1 MPCPPFLPCP
11 QRRQTQSTPPSRHF
25 FDYQPTLT
33 IDKLQYYGL
42 PRIVRSLLAALLLAV
57 PALAMSD
64 EALISE
70 YRVKAAFLYNFSRF
84 VTWPETTLQDRTEFS
99 LCVIGTDPFGAQL
112 DKLAGKPVHNNT
124 LVIKRLKSLTLADDC
139 QLVYISEDTE
149 PTEVLLLVREK
160 PVLTVSD
167 AEDFIEQS
175 GIIQFKLVQNRVRF
189 RINMDAANSAGL
201 SISSK
206 LLSLAISVT
215 GRY

>member
-1 MPCPPFLPCP
+1 MPITPA
-11 QRRQTQSTPPSRHF
+11 STAHAPR
-25 FDYQPTLT
+25 FDIFLT
-33 IDKLQYYGL
+33 INQYL
-42 PRIVRSLLAALLLAV
+42 RLILVTAASLLAVLLLTIPAT
-57 PALAMSD
+57 ALAD
-64 EALISE
+64 DAEISE

-112 DKLAGKPVHNNT
+112 DKLAGKPVHKNT
-124 LVIKRLKSLTLADDC
+124 LVVKRLKSLTLADDC

-149 PTEVLLLVREK
+149 FTEVLLLVREK

-167 AEDFIEQS
+167 AEDFIEKS
-175 GIIQFKLVQNRVRF
+175 GIIQFEMVQDKVRF
-189 RINMDAANSAGL
+189 RINMNAAKGASL

-206 LLSLAISVT
+206 LLSLAIGVT

>member
-1 MPCPPFLPCP
+1 MPITPA
-11 QRRQTQSTPPSRHF
+11 STAHAPR
-25 FDYQPTLT
+25 FDIFLT
-33 IDKLQYYGL
+33 INQYL
-42 PRIVRSLLAALLLAV
+42 RLILVTAASLLAVLLLTIPAI
-57 PALAMSD
+57 ALAD
-64 EALISE
+64 EAEISE

-112 DKLAGKPVHNNT
+112 DKLAGKPVHKNT
-124 LVIKRLKSLTLADDC
+124 LVVKRLKSLTLADDC

-149 PTEVLLLVREK
+149 FTEVLLLVREK

-167 AEDFIEQS
+167 AEDFIEKS
-175 GIIQFKLVQNRVRF
+175 GIIQFEMVQDKVRF
-189 RINMDAANSAGL
+189 RINMNAAKGASL

-206 LLSLAISVT
+206 LLSLAIGVT

>member
-1 MPCPPFLPCP
+1 M
-11 QRRQTQSTPPSRHF
+11 
-25 FDYQPTLT
+25 
-33 IDKLQYYGL
+33 
-42 PRIVRSLLAALLLAV
+42 
-57 PALAMSD
+57 
-64 EALISE
+64 
-70 YRVKAAFLYNFSRF
+70 
-84 VTWPETTLQDRTEFS
+84 
-99 LCVIGTDPFGAQL
+99 IGTDPFGAQL

>member
-1 MPCPPFLPCP
+1 MPITPA
-11 QRRQTQSTPPSRHF
+11 STAHAPR
-25 FDYQPTLT
+25 FDIFLT
-33 IDKLQYYGL
+33 INQYL
-42 PRIVRSLLAALLLAV
+42 RLILVTAASLLAVLLLTIPAT
-57 PALAMSD
+57 ALAD
-64 EALISE
+64 DAEISE

-112 DKLAGKPVHNNT
+112 DKLTGKPVHKNT
-124 LVIKRLKSLTLADDC
+124 LVVKRLKSLTLADDC

-149 PTEVLLLVREK
+149 FTEVLLLVREK

-167 AEDFIEQS
+167 AEDFIEKS
-175 GIIQFKLVQNRVRF
+175 GIIQFEMVQDKVRF
-189 RINMDAANSAGL
+189 RINMNAAKGASL

-206 LLSLAISVT
+206 LLSLAIGVT

>member
-1 MPCPPFLPCP
+1 MPCPPFLPGP
-11 QRRQTQSTPPSRHF
+11 QCRQAQSTPPFRHF
-25 FDYQPTLT
+25 FDCQPTLT

-57 PALAMSD
+57 PALSMAD

>member
-11 QRRQTQSTPPSRHF
+11 QRRQTQPKLPFRHF

-57 PALAMSD
+57 PALSMAD

-124 LVIKRLKSLTLADDC
+124 LVVKRLKGLTLADDC

-149 PTEVLLLVREK
+149 PTEALLLVREK